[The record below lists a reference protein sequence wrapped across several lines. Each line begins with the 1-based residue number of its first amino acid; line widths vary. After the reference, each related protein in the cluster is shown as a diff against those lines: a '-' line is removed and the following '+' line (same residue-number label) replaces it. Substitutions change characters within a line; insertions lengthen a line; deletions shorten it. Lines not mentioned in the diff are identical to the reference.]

1 MSSPPAQNGS
11 HATHPRKHAPK
22 KLRRK
27 DSQDFDDRWGSEEEP
42 SGAEEE
48 EFESTPAKR
57 IRLSTSPRPRS
68 PELSEEAKA
77 ALEREKDQ
85 EERDAFARRRQEIDA
100 SKTRKLVEDRTSKS
114 KEGQEASRRQELA
127 DQPAAVGG
135 LRERARQEYLKK
147 REAEKLA
154 LLRKQIAE
162 ETEELRSNP
171 DLSRRE
177 KEEFARNRRLLEIA
191 EERLGI
197 DDGNDGYMMPEDY
210 INEKGK
216 IDRRKKEQ
224 ALYQRYVDRDEKGNE
239 KYVGDGEE
247 FEREQ
252 LAMAKSQIADRQ
264 RVDEGQWE
272 FVFDETQKL
281 NFVMDTKLESDA
293 KPLTKEQRMFNERL
307 KAAESQVSKIEA
319 TRKSLPIYAYREEL
333 LKAIE
338 NYQVL
343 VIVGET
349 GSGKTTQIPQY
360 LYEAGYA
367 KDGLKIGCTQPRR
380 VAAMS
385 VAKRVSE
392 EMGVRLG
399 QEVGYSVRFDNATC
413 EKTRVEYLTD
423 GMLIR
428 VLLTSPDLAEYS
440 CLMIDEAHERSVATD
455 VGLAVAKDLLKLRT
469 DMKLIISSATL
480 NAQKFAEYFSDEEG
494 QPAPIFNIPGRAFPV
509 QINYTSQPESN
520 FLSAAL
526 STIWQIH
533 IGGSPEGDILC
544 FFTGQEEIEAAETSL
559 QETAKKLGNRAR
571 ELLICP
577 IYAALP
583 ADLQGRVFE
592 PTPAGARKVVL
603 ATNIAESAITVDG
616 IVYVIDPGF
625 VKENIYNSRT
635 SMESLV
641 VTPCSRA
648 SANQRAG
655 RAGRTAPGQCFRL
668 FTRWAFY
675 NELEESPTPEIQR
688 TNLNSLVLLLK
699 SLGIDD
705 LVNWDFLDSPPPEH
719 LIRALEN
726 LYALG
731 ALNDHGILSRQGR
744 MQAELPVDPMI
755 SAAIIAA
762 GKLGSVSEVLTIVSM
777 VGESSSLFFRPKD
790 KKLLADSARQRFTV
804 PGGDMLTYLNVFNQ
818 WVEADFSKAWC
829 LENFVQDRSLNRAR
843 DVRDQ
848 LAALCDRI
856 EVEISSCGQND
867 LAPIQKALCAGFFPN
882 AARLQRDG
890 QSYRTVKNGITTYIH
905 PSSTLIE
912 ARPKWVIFSE
922 LVLTS
927 KEYMRNL
934 MPIDATTLV
943 EAAPHYHK
951 KKDIDALGMDGKK
964 MPKGQG
970 AAVMSK
976 M

>member
-1 MSSPPAQNGS
+1 MPSSPTQNGS
-11 HATHPRKHAPK
+11 HAKHGRKHASK

-27 DSQDFDDRWGSEEEP
+27 TSQDFDDRWGSEEEV
-42 SGAEEE
+42 AEEAEE
-48 EFESTPAKR
+48 EFESVPAKR
-57 IRLSTSPRPRS
+57 IRLSKSPS

-77 ALEREKDQ
+77 ARAREKDQ
-85 EERDAFARRRQEIDA
+85 EERDAFARRLQDKDA
-100 SKTRKLVEDRTSKS
+100 SKARKLVEDRTSKS
-114 KEGQEASRRQELA
+114 KESQEAARRRELA
-127 DQPAAVGG
+127 DQPAALGD

-162 ETEELRSNP
+162 ETEELRENP
-171 DLSRRE
+171 DLSKRE
-177 KEEFARNRRLLEIA
+177 REEFARNRRLLEIA
-191 EERLGI
+191 EERLRI
-197 DDGNDGYMMPEDY
+197 DDGRDGYAMPEDY

-216 IDRRKKEQ
+216 IDRKKKEQ
-224 ALYQRYVDRDEKGNE
+224 ALYQRYVDRDERGNE

-252 LAMAKSQIADRQ
+252 LAMAKSQIADRE
-264 RVDEGQWE
+264 RLDEGQWE
-272 FVFDETQKL
+272 FVFDEAQKL

-293 KPLTKEQRMFNERL
+293 KPMTKEQLVFAERL

-319 TRKSLPIYAYREEL
+319 TRKSLPIFSYREEL
-333 LKAIE
+333 LKAIDD
-338 NYQVL
+338 YQVL
-343 VIVGET
+343 IIVGET

-360 LYEAGYA
+360 LYEAGYS

-413 EKTRVEYLTD
+413 EKTKVEYLTD

-494 QPAPIFNIPGRAFPV
+494 RPAPIFNIPGRAFPV

-533 IGGSPEGDILC
+533 IGGSPQGDILC

-625 VKENIYNSRT
+625 VKENVYNSRT

-705 LVNWDFLDSPPPEH
+705 LVNWDFLDAPPPEH

-731 ALNDHGILSRQGR
+731 ALNDRGVLSRQGR

-755 SAAIIAA
+755 SAALIAA
-762 GKLGSVSEVLTIVSM
+762 GKLGCVAEILTIVSLL
-777 VGESSSLFFRPKD
+777 GESSSLFFRPKD
-790 KKLLADSARQRFTV
+790 KKLLADSARQRFTI

-818 WVEADFSKAWC
+818 WVDADFSKPWC
-829 LENFVQDRSLNRAR
+829 LENFLQERSLNRAR

-856 EVEISSCGQND
+856 EVDISSCGQND
-867 LAPIQKALCAGFFPN
+867 LQPIQKALCAGFFPN

-890 QSYRTVKNGITTYIH
+890 QTYRTVKNGITTYIH

-912 ARPKWVIFSE
+912 ARPKWVVFSE

-934 MPIDATTLV
+934 MPIDATMLV

-951 KKDIDALGMDGKK
+951 TKDIEALGVEGKK

-970 AAVMSK
+970 AAGVVSK
-976 M
+976 F

>member
-1 MSSPPAQNGS
+1 MPSPPFVNGS
-11 HATHPRKHAPK
+11 HDAHNRKHAPK

-27 DSQDFDDRWGSEEEP
+27 ADDDFDDRWGDEEEEDVSEEEHDLQSP
-42 SGAEEE
+42 R
-48 EFESTPAKR
+48 KR
-57 IRLSTSPRPRS
+57 ARLSASSRSPS
-68 PELSEEAKA
+68 PELSEEVKA

-85 EERDAFARRRQEIDA
+85 EERDAFARRLQEKDA
-100 SKTRKLVEDRTSKS
+100 SKARKLVEDRSSKS
-114 KEGQEASRRQELA
+114 KEGQEAARRHELA
-127 DQPAAVGG
+127 EQPAAVGG

-154 LLRKQIAE
+154 LLRKQVAE

-171 DLSRRE
+171 DLSRGE

-191 EERLGI
+191 EERLRI
-197 DDGNDGYMMPEDY
+197 DDGQDGYMMPEDY

-216 IDRRKKEQ
+216 LDRKKKEE
-224 ALYQRYVDRDEKGNE
+224 ALYKRYVDKDSKGNE
-239 KYVGDGEE
+239 KYVGEGEE

-252 LAMAKSQIADRQ
+252 LAMAKSQVAQRE
-264 RVDEGQWE
+264 RVDDGQWDY
-272 FVFDETQKL
+272 VFDESQKL
-281 NFVMDTKLESDA
+281 NFVMDTKLEADA
-293 KPLTKEQRMFNERL
+293 KPLTKEQQTFNERL
-307 KAAESQVSKIEA
+307 KAAETQVDRIQA
-319 TRKSLPIYAYREEL
+319 TRKSLPIYAYRDEL

-338 NYQVL
+338 DFQVL

-349 GSGKTTQIPQY
+349 GSGKTTQLPQF
-360 LYEAGYA
+360 LFEKGFT
-367 KDGLKIGCTQPRR
+367 KTGRIGCTQPRR

-399 QEVGYSVRFDNATC
+399 HEVGYSVRFDNATC
-413 EKTRVEYLTD
+413 EKTKVEYLTD

-428 VLLTSPDLAEYS
+428 VLLSSPDLAEYS
-440 CLMIDEAHERSVATD
+440 AIILDECHERSVATD
-455 VGLAVAKDLLKLRT
+455 VSLAVLKDLKEIRPDLRIV
-469 DMKLIISSATL
+469 LSSATL
-480 NAQKFAEYFSDEEG
+480 NAQKFAEYFSDAEG
-494 QPAPIFNIPGRAFPV
+494 NPAPIFNIPGRAFPV
-509 QINYTSQPESN
+509 QINYTSQPESSYLN
-520 FLSAAL
+520 AAL

-533 IGGSPEGDILC
+533 IGGSPQGDILC
-544 FFTGQEEIEAAETSL
+544 FFTGQEEIEAAESSL
-559 QETAKKLGNRAR
+559 QETAKKLGNRAK

-616 IVYVIDPGF
+616 VVYVIDPGF
-625 VKENIYNSRT
+625 VKENVYNSRT

-668 FTRWAFY
+668 YTRWAFY
-675 NELEESPTPEIQR
+675 NELDESPTPEIQR
-688 TNLNSLVLLLK
+688 TNLDSLVLLLQ
-699 SLGIDD
+699 SLGIND
-705 LVNWDFLDSPPPEH
+705 LVNFDFLDSPPPEH
-719 LIRALEN
+719 LIRSLEN

-731 ALNDHGILSRQGR
+731 ALNDRGILSRQGR
-744 MQAELPVDPMI
+744 MMAEVPVDPKV
-755 SAAIIAA
+755 SAALIAA
-762 GKLGSVSEVLTIVSM
+762 GKFGCVAEVLSIIAM
-777 VGESSSLFFRPKD
+777 LGESSSLFFRPKD

-804 PGGDMLTYLNVFNQ
+804 AGGDMLTYLNIFNQ
-818 WVEADFSKAWC
+818 WVESEFSSAWTK
-829 LENFVQDRSLNRAR
+829 ENFIQERSLKRAR

-848 LAALCDRI
+848 VAALCDRI
-856 EVEISSCGQND
+856 EIEISSCGQND
-867 LAPIQKALCAGFFPN
+867 LVPIQKALCAGFFPN

-890 QSYRTVKNGITTYIH
+890 LSYRTVKNGMTTYVH

-934 MPIDATTLV
+934 MPIDATMLV

-951 KKDIDALGMDGKK
+951 KKDIDALGMEKK

-970 AAVMSK
+970 AVAVSK
-976 M
+976 I